1 MHKFMP
7 VLFLATCCT
16 LYGQLPSA
24 PGPVR
29 ISPVLAASVFTESSS
44 LSGDGWSESTNRTKT
59 DRIAVNHTASL
70 LAHRSAAH
78 AFARFMEKPGSQYP
92 VSSLAETATFVQ
104 SGEIGGSNHR
114 LLGWTVTPEVN
125 FSRHLALQADF
136 TSLYVQ
142 SIYPGQTRLAIAAG
156 PRFNFAP
163 ASRVSPFVF
172 AEGGEIRRST
182 KANVIKDWNPI
193 VKAGFGV
200 DYKIVRGFGIDLI
213 PAEYIGQHNDDSTW
227 LHSFS
232 ARAGIVFNLYR

>member
-1 MHKFMP
+1 MYKFTP
-7 VLFLATCCT
+7 VLFLATCSALC
-16 LYGQLPSA
+16 GQPPSA
-24 PGPVR
+24 PGSVR
-29 ISPVLAASVFTESSS
+29 ISPVLVASVSTESSS
-44 LSGDGWSESTNRTKT
+44 LSGGGWSESTGRMLS
-59 DRIAVNHTASL
+59 DRIAVNHTASV

-78 AFARFMEKPGSQYP
+78 ALARFMEKPGSQYP
-92 VSSLAETATFVQ
+92 IGSLAETATFMQ
-104 SGEIGGSNHR
+104 SGEIGGSNRR
-114 LLGWTVTPEVN
+114 LLGWTVAPEVN

-182 KANVIKDWNPI
+182 KANPIKDWNP
-193 VKAGFGV
+193 VAKAGFGV

-213 PAEYIGQHNDDSTW
+213 PAEYTGQRNDDSTW